1 MGEVVKT
8 QHGSA
13 RLVTMSKPDDLLNR
27 REAAAYLGRSV
38 SSLERW
44 ERAGIGP
51 KITVFGKRKMYLRRD
66 LDDYRRKGEQHGHR
80 PTGQR

>member
-1 MGEVVKT
+1 MAEVVRV

-13 RLVTMSKPDDLLNR
+13 RLITMNKPDDLLTR

-44 ERAGIGP
+44 EKAGIGP

-66 LDDYRRKGEQHGHR
+66 LEDYRRKG
-80 PTGQR
+80 